1 MKQAWA
7 RKASGGNVQE
17 RVNKIAGEM
26 GVSSQACKWRLRN
39 LDLLS
44 KAEVETIDDERL
56 VANGALACWTTK
68 IPSFSSHFVGVV
80 AGALDTGRLSVRR
93 AASLLGVSVT
103 RLARMLRAYGH
114 ETYFEA

>member
-1 MKQAWA
+1 MKQAWT
-7 RKASGGNVQE
+7 RNGSGGDLHE
-17 RVNKIAGEM
+17 RVNETAGEM
-26 GVSSQACKWRLRN
+26 GVSSLACKWRLRN

-44 KAEVETIDDERL
+44 KAEVEAIDDERL

-68 IPSFSSHFVGVV
+68 VPSFSSHFVGVV
-80 AGALDTGRLSVRR
+80 AGALDTGRLSVKR